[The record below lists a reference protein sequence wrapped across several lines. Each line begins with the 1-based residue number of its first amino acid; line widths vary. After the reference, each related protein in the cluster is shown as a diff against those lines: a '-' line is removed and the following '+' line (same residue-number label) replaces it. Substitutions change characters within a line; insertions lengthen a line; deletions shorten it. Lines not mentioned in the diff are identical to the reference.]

1 MRKTSLFIIGLLAIS
16 FGIGFWLLQAD
27 RHPGVEKDEADVH
40 ISEDF
45 DHLDAKVEEALRL
58 LQSGEAPPMQAIGM
72 IREVLEEDPNHY
84 AALLSMGL
92 MSLQTGQY
100 DKAVERFE
108 KLLTIDDENP
118 RVLDAAA
125 DAYLGVGDTA
135 KALEQYQKMTAL
147 DLDPEVREELRKRM
161 TSLEKTH

>member
-1 MRKTSLFIIGLLAIS
+1 MHKTSLFITGIVAIS
-16 FGIGFWLLQAD
+16 LGIGFWLLQAD
-27 RHPGVEKDEADVH
+27 RYPGAKKSEGDVQV
-40 ISEDF
+40 SEDF
-45 DHLDAKVEEALRL
+45 DPLDSKVEEALRL
-58 LQSGEAPPMQAIGM
+58 LQSGDVPPMQAIGM
-72 IREVLEEDPNHY
+72 IREVLEENPDHY

-125 DAYLGVGDTA
+125 DAYLGTGDTA
-135 KALEQYQKMTAL
+135 KALEQYQKMIVL
-147 DLDPEVREELRKRM
+147 DLDPEVRDELKKRM